1 MLVYVNERPTIH
13 DEVYRRLR
21 RMVVYDDYFN
31 EILHSNLIDTT
42 REVCDELND
51 NEKLFVKS
59 YYDNKMRMKDIV
71 TAIKRSPGFVYT
83 EHYRLLDSI
92 CAKIINKTIGVK
104 ESFEISYLNMSDS
117 LKHRLILAGYNN
129 IGKVANATWDE
140 ISGIGNFGPTK
151 INALVKALEE
161 AGINHNIKKITRRR
175 RSI

>member
-1 MLVYVNERPTIH
+1 MLVYVNERPTI
-13 DEVYRRLR
+13 DEEVYKRLR

-31 EILHSNLIDTT
+31 EILHSNLSDTT
-42 REVCDELND
+42 RKVCDELND

-59 YYDNKMRMKDIV
+59 YYDNKMRMEDIA

-83 EHYRLLDSI
+83 EHDRLLDSI

-140 ISGIGNFGPTK
+140 INSIGNFGPTK

-161 AGINHNIKKITRRR
+161 AGINHSIKKITRRR
-175 RSI
+175 KSI